1 VNEVKVNRLENY
13 YREGKGILLIVLFA
27 SLVSFYFWATSF
39 RIDEVAKATG
49 EIISSSRVQIIQA
62 VDGGVISE
70 LNVKEGDLVKAGDI
84 LARLDT
90 ARIQAS
96 VSEVEAKLFAVKA
109 RAIRLRAEVI
119 GADDIYFPTEFDEQF
134 KETAVV
140 EKALFKQRQ
149 KGFLA
154 GASTLNNAVDLA
166 KEELEIL
173 NKLFEKGDVSALER
187 LHAKRSLNEA
197 EAKLINYK
205 NDFLEDARIDLAK
218 AEDDIAQNQQIFNR
232 RDQEKQDSIFVAL
245 VPGVVKNVRVT
256 TVGGVLSAGEEIMQI
271 VPLDDELIV
280 ETKVL
285 PADIAQVH
293 KEQSATIRFDAY
305 DYTIYGV
312 VKGKVIYVSADTLK
326 EETGNGTEIY
336 YRVHVSPDSFPVVTS
351 AGHSLSV
358 LPGMTAQ
365 VDIRSGDRTLMDY
378 LLKPLRKTLFESF
391 NER

>member
-1 VNEVKVNRLENY
+1 MNEAKVNRLENY
-13 YREGKGILLIVLFA
+13 YREGKGILLIVLLA

-90 ARIQAS
+90 TRIQAS

-109 RAIRLRAEVI
+109 RAIRLRAEVV
-119 GADDIYFPTEFDEQF
+119 GEDDIFFPIEFDEKF
-134 KETAVV
+134 KETAIV
-140 EKALFKQRQ
+140 EKALFKQRR

-154 GASTLNNAVDLA
+154 GSSTLSHAVNLA

-173 NKLFEKGDVSALER
+173 NKLFKEGDVSALER

-205 NDFLEDARIDLAK
+205 NQFLEDARIDLAK

-326 EETGNGTEIY
+326 EETSNGTEIY
-336 YRVHVSPDSFPVVTS
+336 YRVHVSPDAFPVVTS
-351 AGHSLSV
+351 AGHSITV